1 MTAIAPAVRVAAA
14 TVPDEARSR
23 PGVAWWTVLPLAALM
38 AYGDGF
44 WLMSL
49 REAAGAIERMDSP
62 FQAWL
67 RESTL
72 FLPVFV
78 VAVLAATSV
87 ALARF
92 GRAPRGTRAVVITA
106 LLVVAAGTVVGVV
119 GLAASSA
126 YDYHLQA
133 IHMGAMNSMRDE
145 ACDTAC
151 SAAQLH
157 TDLAL
162 QVRAVGVGGV
172 LMLVTNLVLVGW
184 AIALR
189 GGRLVLGTRREVGS
203 RPNSRIHD
211 LRPLLVAGL
220 VGSAAIHA
228 AVIPEH
234 LEEWLAAG
242 SFFVVLTIAEL
253 ALGLLV
259 LVRLDRLVLGAVV
272 AVSVVP
278 LGLWLVSRTVG
289 LPLGPETWTP
299 EAVGLADVACCLLE
313 LVTLAVAVALWLRG
327 SRLARTPG
335 ASAHARAIAV
345 LCLVAVTTIGLGST
359 EISWLHA
366 FGVAGESMSHAG

>member
-1 MTAIAPAVRVAAA
+1 MTAIAPAVRVSTRTAD
-14 TVPDEARSR
+14 TGTGRS
-23 PGVAWWTVLPLAALM
+23 GVAWWTVLPLAALM

-44 WLMSL
+44 WVMSL

-78 VAVLAATSV
+78 IAVLAATSV
-87 ALARF
+87 ALAWF
-92 GRAPRGTRAVVITA
+92 GRAPRSTRAVLMAV
-106 LLVVAAGTVVGVV
+106 LLVVAAGTLAGVV
-119 GLAASSA
+119 GLAVSSA

-133 IHMGAMNSMRDE
+133 IHMSAMNAMRDE
-145 ACDTAC
+145 ACDAAC
-151 SAAQLH
+151 AASQQR
-157 TDLAL
+157 TDLLL
-162 QVRAVGVGGV
+162 QVRAVAVGAG

-184 AIALR
+184 ALALR
-189 GGRLVLGTRREVGS
+189 GGRMVLGTRVDGRSASSG
-203 RPNSRIHD
+203 RIHD
-211 LRPLLVAGL
+211 LRLLLVAGL

-234 LEEWLAAG
+234 LQEWAAAG
-242 SFFVVLTIAEL
+242 SFFVVLTMAEL

-259 LVRLDRLVLGAVV
+259 LVRLDRLVVGAVV

-289 LPLGPETWTP
+289 LPIGPETWTP
-299 EAVGLADVACCLLE
+299 EAVGLADVGCCLLE
-313 LVTLAVAVALWLRG
+313 LVTLAVAVALWLHRG
-327 SRLARTPG
+327 RLARTPG
-335 ASAHARAIAV
+335 TSAHARAIAV
-345 LCLVAVTTIGLGST
+345 LCLVAITTIGLGAT

-366 FGVAGESMSHAG
+366 FGVAGESMSHGG

>member
-62 FQAWL
+62 FEAWL

-78 VAVLAATSV
+78 VAVLAAASV

-92 GRAPRGTRAVVITA
+92 GRAPRRTRAVVITA
-106 LLVVAAGTVVGVV
+106 LLVVAAGTIAGVV

-162 QVRAVGVGGV
+162 QVRAVAVGGA

-184 AIALR
+184 AVALR
-189 GGRLVLGTRREVGS
+189 GGRLVLGTRSAATSVPTG
-203 RPNSRIHD
+203 RIHD
-211 LRPLLVAGL
+211 LRLLLAAGL
-220 VGSAAIHA
+220 VGSAAIHV
-228 AVIPEH
+228 AVVPEH
-234 LEEWLAAG
+234 LREWSAAG
-242 SFFVVLTIAEL
+242 FFFVVLAIAQL

-272 AVSVVP
+272 VTSAVP

-289 LPLGPETWTP
+289 MPVGPETWTP
-299 EAVGLADVACCLLE
+299 EAVGLADVASCLLE
-313 LVTLAVAVALWLRG
+313 LVTLAAALAVWHYRG
-327 SRLARTPG
+327 RLARTPG
-335 ASAHARAIAV
+335 GSPHARAIAV
-345 LCLVAVTTIGLGST
+345 LCLVAVTTIGLGAT
-359 EISWLHA
+359 EIALLHA
-366 FGVAGESMSHAG
+366 FGVLGESMSHGG